1 VTLFPR
7 SVRALEADRFRSSAL
22 GSVACLLVLA
32 VWVAWFFLARV
43 AEYKVAGTAHL
54 EQRPCVIGCGPGLP
68 SSVQAVAEFPAS
80 IALAHIRPG
89 QLAYLHLD
97 GLPRALF
104 SGIRAQVAS
113 VATEVKDGRIR
124 VEFNT
129 EPGGDLGMALRP
141 NLTATVE
148 VEVDRVSP
156 AMLVL
161 RKAKRTF
168 SLDAAAHNEGEQR

>member
-1 VTLFPR
+1 
-7 SVRALEADRFRSSAL
+7 
-22 GSVACLLVLA
+22 
-32 VWVAWFFLARV
+32 
-43 AEYKVAGTAHL
+43 
-54 EQRPCVIGCGPGLP
+54 
-68 SSVQAVAEFPAS
+68 
-80 IALAHIRPG
+80 
-89 QLAYLHLD
+89 
-97 GLPRALF
+97 
-104 SGIRAQVAS
+104 
-113 VATEVKDGRIR
+113 

-168 SLDAAAHNEGEQR
+168 SLDAAAHNEGEQQ

>member
-1 VTLFPR
+1 MTLFPR

-22 GSVACLLVLA
+22 GLLLCLLLLGL
-32 VWVAWFFLARV
+32 WLAWFFLALV
-43 AEYKVAGTAHL
+43 AEYKVAGTAYL
-54 EQRPCVIGCGPGLP
+54 EQRPCVIGCGAALP
-68 SSVQAVAEFPAS
+68 TSVQAVAQFPAS

-104 SGIRAQVAS
+104 NGIRARVAS
-113 VATEVKDGRIR
+113 VATEVKDGKIR
-124 VEFNT
+124 VEFVT
-129 EPGGDLGMALRP
+129 EPDTDLKLVLRP

-156 AMLVL
+156 AVLVL
-161 RKAKRTF
+161 HKARRSL
-168 SLDAAAHNEGEQR
+168 SLDSAPHDEGVQQ

>member
-168 SLDAAAHNEGEQR
+168 SLDAAARNEGAQQ

>member
-1 VTLFPR
+1 MTSFPR
-7 SVRALEADRFRSSAL
+7 SIRALEADRFRSSAL
-22 GSVACLLVLA
+22 GMLACLLILA
-32 VWVAWFFLARV
+32 VWLAWFFLARV
-43 AEYKVAGTAHL
+43 TEYKVAGTAHL

-113 VATEVKDGRIR
+113 VATEVKDGKIR
-124 VEFNT
+124 VEFTT
-129 EPGGDLGMALRP
+129 EPDGDLGLALRP

-156 AMLVL
+156 AVLVL
-161 RKAKRTF
+161 RKARRTF
-168 SLDAAAHNEGEQR
+168 SLDSAPHNQGQQQ